1 MGSSLVAPWQ
11 QGFCIGQRRAP
22 EHYPTP
28 SANIA
33 TTAALPY
40 TFCIDT
46 QPQHPTA
53 FGVALLTVAPSFAS
67 DAHFSPSCKQ
77 RLVQHFDQAA
87 YHAHQRGYPAVVI
100 EADEDSVLH
109 TLLSPRTSPLAAA
122 ADRTSLLVSICQAV
136 NKHCPLWG
144 VALLAEELC
153 PGGLDPL
160 AAQQI
165 ALAVQKAGSHF
176 LIASAGTRDFPA
188 LKWRRSTGKKQQ
200 DPSRSQ
206 QTPPVWLASS
216 LWLRTLPQL
225 QIPLLAQSPQHT
237 VSAATATQAQQLNL
251 QGVVVWA

>member
-1 MGSSLVAPWQ
+1 MGSSIVTPWQ
-11 QGFCIGQRRAP
+11 RGFCVGQRRAP
-22 EHYPTP
+22 EHYPAP
-28 SANIA
+28 SAHTATAIA
-33 TTAALPY
+33 QPY

-53 FGVALLTVAPSFAS
+53 FDVALLTAAPSFAS
-67 DAHFSPSCKQ
+67 GADFRPSCRQ
-77 RLVQHFDQAA
+77 RLVQYFDQAA
-87 YHAHQRGYPAVVI
+87 YHAHQHGYPAALI
-100 EADEDSVLH
+100 EADEDSAMH
-109 TLLSPRTSPLAAA
+109 ALLSPRTSPLTTEV
-122 ADRTSLLVSICQAV
+122 DRISLLVSICQAV
-136 NKHCPLWG
+136 KKHCPIWG

-165 ALAVQKAGSHF
+165 ALAVQEAGSHF

-200 DPSRSQ
+200 DPSRNQ

-225 QIPLLAQSPQHT
+225 QIPLLAQSPQRT
-237 VSAATATQAQQLNL
+237 ISAATATQAQQLNL
-251 QGVVVWA
+251 QGVVVWI